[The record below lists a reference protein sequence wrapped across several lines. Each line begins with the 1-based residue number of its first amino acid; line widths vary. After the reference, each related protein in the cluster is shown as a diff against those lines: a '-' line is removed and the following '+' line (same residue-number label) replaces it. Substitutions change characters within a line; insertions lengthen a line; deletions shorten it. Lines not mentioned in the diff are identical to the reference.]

1 MKFKKI
7 VVTGG
12 SGLVGKSLQKF
23 LPNAIYLSSKDYDLT
38 TLWGVDHMFKSLEPD
53 CVIHLA
59 GKVGGILDNVSKP
72 AEYFTENVLMNT
84 LLIDNAYKHG
94 VKRFIGALSTCVYP
108 DKVDNYPMSELDY
121 DSGPPAPTNY
131 SYAISKRAQAA
142 QIHAYNKQYGTNYQY
157 LIASN
162 LYGEYDKFGHQN
174 SHFISSLIRKIHYA
188 IKNGDDKIV
197 LFGTGKPMRQ
207 FLYADDLSRVIV
219 NCLEND
225 IYENMN
231 VSPDENLSIHEMAK
245 IALKV
250 FDAENLTISY
260 DSQYPDGQFRKDVT
274 NAKLKSVISNFKF
287 TSLSDGI
294 RLTYDKLLEFKTF
307 DGNVGL

>member
-23 LPNAIYLSSKDYDLT
+23 LPDATYLSSKEYDLREPHD
-38 TLWGVDHMFKSLEPD
+38 VYVMLEKLKPD
-53 CVIHLA
+53 CIVHLA

-72 AEYFTENVLMNT
+72 AEYFTDNVLMNT
-84 LLIDNAYKHG
+84 LLIEYAYRAG
-94 VKRFIGALSTCVYP
+94 IKRFISTLSTCIYP
-108 DKVDNYPMSELDY
+108 DKVDFYPMKESDY
-121 DSGPPAPTNY
+121 DAGPPAPTNY
-131 SYAISKRAQAA
+131 SYAMSKRAQAA

-174 SHFISSLIRKIHYA
+174 SHFISSLIRKIHFA

-197 LFGTGKPMRQ
+197 LFGTGRPMRQ

-219 NCLEND
+219 QCLEKD

-231 VSPDENLSIHEMAK
+231 VSPDENLTIDEMAI
-245 IALKV
+245 IALVV
-250 FDAENLTISY
+250 FGAEDLTIQY
-260 DSQYPDGQFRKDVT
+260 DAQYPDGQFRKDVT
-274 NAKLKSVISNFKF
+274 NAKLKSNISDFKF
-287 TSLSDGI
+287 TPLADGI
-294 RLTYDKLLEFKTF
+294 RKTYDKLLEFKTF
-307 DGNVGL
+307 DENMGL